1 MFITELNL
9 YISYL
14 KEQLET
20 DFKTNQ
26 LEGSKKYYASFYKN
40 LKAGIDYYQ
49 QLPGVAQNFKK
60 LFISQLKNAT
70 LELDLLLFQYPFMN
84 A

>member
-1 MFITELNL
+1 MFITELNI

-14 KEQLET
+14 ADQLES
-20 DFKTNQ
+20 DFQKKQ
-26 LEGSKKYYASFYKN
+26 LEEKKKYYASFYKN
-40 LKAGIDYYQ
+40 LKAGIAYYQ